1 MDTFDRLSPHP
12 LRLGTA
18 FVPHQ
23 APERLQSLV
32 TAAEESGLDEFW
44 VWEDCFS
51 QSGIASATA
60 ALAHTRRIRVGLG
73 LMPAPLRNV
82 ALTAMEIATV
92 DRMFPGRFIP
102 GVGHGVQH
110 WMGQAGVRV
119 ASPMT
124 LLREYA
130 TALRRLL
137 SGDQVS
143 VQGRYVRLDEV
154 RLDWPPAA
162 PILTMGGLGP
172 KTLRLSAELAD
183 GILLATA
190 LTEEEVRSSVETVRE
205 ALPPRAGGST
215 TGAGP
220 YVLATLIAA
229 TGPDA
234 RRRLDEEVPRWG
246 KQPGQGIG
254 AAGDAE
260 ALAAAAL
267 RLADVGATS
276 VCFQPTADEPDVEGF
291 IRFVGEKVRPLVLA
305 GSSSR

>member
-1 MDTFDRLSPHP
+1 MDTFDRVAPDP
-12 LRLGTA
+12 LRLGVA

-23 APERLQSLV
+23 APERLSAFV

-44 VWEDCFS
+44 VWEDCFF

-92 DRMFPGRFIP
+92 ERMFPGRFVP

-110 WMGQAGVRV
+110 WMAQAGARV
-119 ASPMT
+119 DSPMT

-137 SGDQVS
+137 SGERVS

-154 RLDWPPAA
+154 RLDWPPAT
-162 PILTMGGLGP
+162 PPVLGMGGFGP
-172 KTLRLSAELAD
+172 KTLDLSAELGD

-190 LTEEEVRSSVETVRE
+190 LTPDEVRWAVETVRE
-205 ALPPRAGGST
+205 GLQRHSGNEVP
-215 TGAGP
+215 GAARP

-229 TGPDA
+229 TGPGA
-234 RRRLDEEVPRWG
+234 QQRLDEEVQRWG
-246 KQPGQGIG
+246 KQPGQGVG

-260 ALAAAAL
+260 ALAAAVR
-267 RLADVGATS
+267 RLADLGVTS

-291 IRFVGEKVRPLVLA
+291 IRFIGQEVRPLVVP
-305 GSSSR
+305 